1 MIVEWIPYENFQN
14 IKYLTKG
21 GCSEIYTAIWIDGHY
36 FEWNPKQKQLKRFGT
51 QEIVLKGLGNIENS
65 SKDWFD
71 EAKSHLTI
79 SNKWASIV
87 QCYGI
92 TQDPSDENYMLVM
105 LEMAIDLRKYLQKNH
120 KQLTWKKRI
129 QITSDIINALYRIHL
144 ENAIHR
150 DLHSGN
156 ILYSKLNQR
165 FCISDLGFCGP
176 VNKPLKSTYGNLP
189 YIAPEVIIG
198 KQTTKA
204 SDIYSIAMLMWEIS
218 SGQRPFIGYEHNY
231 DLAMNIVNGIR
242 PKNVLGTPLEYKS
255 LMKQCWDSDPL
266 KRPDI
271 YTILKKIDEINLS
284 YQNTNEFEANDDIE
298 IIITSDFETTETNYA
313 NSLLSTSKIYQF
325 ENLFEPKNA
334 TEGIC

>member
-129 QITSDIINALYRIHL
+129 QITN
-144 ENAIHR
+144 
-150 DLHSGN
+150 
-156 ILYSKLNQR
+156 
-165 FCISDLGFCGP
+165 
-176 VNKPLKSTYGNLP
+176 
-189 YIAPEVIIG
+189 
-198 KQTTKA
+198 
-204 SDIYSIAMLMWEIS
+204 
-218 SGQRPFIGYEHNY
+218 
-231 DLAMNIVNGIR
+231 
-242 PKNVLGTPLEYKS
+242 
-255 LMKQCWDSDPL
+255 
-266 KRPDI
+266 
-271 YTILKKIDEINLS
+271 EINLS

-334 TEGIC
+334 TEEEQEAFHSKPYDFEIPNNINKLS